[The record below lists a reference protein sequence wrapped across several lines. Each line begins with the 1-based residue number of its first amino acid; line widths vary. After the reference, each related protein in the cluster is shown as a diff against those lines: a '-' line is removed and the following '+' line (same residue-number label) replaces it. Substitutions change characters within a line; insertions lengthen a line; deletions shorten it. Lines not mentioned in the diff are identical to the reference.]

1 YGNTGLELYGHS
13 RGGMTLGNMLYSFK
27 QKGVHGIADNTN
39 INFYGSAFNALVA
52 SAFLTY
58 VSDGKQ
64 TTVGLENHKYDFVG
78 GVIGGNPATFSK
90 VPAGSN
96 WWKETWKI
104 FTTYPSVHACY
115 GNADLA
121 CRRAYGNSYKHC
133 QKVYQISQGGKN
145 ETNFK
150 IIEWDH
156 AVNYRWV

>member
-1 YGNTGLELYGHS
+1 MNGYGNTGLELYGHS

-27 QKGVHGIADNTN
+27 QKGVHGIADNTT
-39 INFYGSAFNALVA
+39 INLFGPAYNAQDMANTLN
-52 SAFLTY
+52 Y

-64 TTVGLENHKYDFVG
+64 DYVNLENHKYDFVG

-90 VPAGSN
+90 VLAGSN

-121 CRRAYGNSYKHC
+121 CRRAYGNSYKHR
-133 QKVYQISQGGKN
+133 QKIYSNKSGRK
-145 ETNFK
+145 K
-150 IIEWDH
+150 
-156 AVNYRWV
+156 